1 MKIIL
6 IIVAIIILLLLTC
19 PNRENFTGELNPNTL
34 TIKTLNNEI
43 IKEYNIKSSYNI
55 NGNELLNLFNN
66 NDIIKIDIPFNYSI
80 TVKYSFNVN
89 PNIIGKVIELT
100 NGVYDINKYTSDKT
114 ISQIEIRNTINY
126 DNQLLGLSNV
136 FIPKNFN
143 PDLSKLFRPENY
155 MLN

>member
-6 IIVAIIILLLLTC
+6 IIVAIIIILLLSC
-19 PNRENFTGELNPNTL
+19 SNKEQFTNELNQNIL
-34 TIKTLNNEI
+34 RVKTLNNVV
-43 IKEYNIKSSYNI
+43 IKEYNIRSPYNI

-66 NDIIKIDIPFNYSI
+66 NDIIRIDIPFNYSI
-80 TVKYSFNVN
+80 NIKYSFNVN
-89 PNIIGKVIELT
+89 PNIIGKTIELT

-114 ISQIEIRNTINY
+114 ISEIEIKNTINY

-136 FIPKNFN
+136 FIPKNYS

-155 MLN
+155 V